1 MDHGPS
7 CWAGASKLDF
17 AWIQLDWT
25 GLDWTGL
32 QQPRSWPGQLRC
44 RSVLSLASKN
54 EVPEPAAIVTYL
66 VERPS
71 SPARRLGDT

>member
-17 AWIQLDWT
+17 DWIQLDWT
-25 GLDWTGL
+25 GLQFKDRQVLTSCGAVVYCPYL
-32 QQPRSWPGQLRC
+32 AGKQGRMRFPSQQP
-44 RSVLSLASKN
+44 
-54 EVPEPAAIVTYL
+54 L